1 MTLPWVPWAPIWS
14 DWVTRPAERR
24 KRKRFVGGNPCIRI
38 EKNLETPLRDLF
50 LFLSFSL
57 LPLLCFLYRIC
68 LFICSFDSMLKT
80 LRTMFDLS
88 WGGKQFVFA

>member
-1 MTLPWVPWAPIWS
+1 MPWNLVKLKRRY
-14 DWVTRPAERR
+14 RPAARR

-57 LPLLCFLYRIC
+57 LPLLCFLSRIC
-68 LFICSFDSMLKT
+68 LFACSVVTFCLKH
-80 LRTMFDLS
+80 
-88 WGGKQFVFA
+88 